1 MNGRKRPLRRSRNR
15 VIAGVCAGIGDYY
28 GVEADFV
35 RLFYML
41 TTAASV
47 ILPGI
52 VIYLV
57 LWMLMRRPESPTA

>member
-1 MNGRKRPLRRSRNR
+1 MSGKERPLRRSRNR
-15 VIAGVCAGIGDYY
+15 VIAGVCAGVADYY
-28 GVEADFV
+28 GVEPDFV
-35 RLFYML
+35 RLFFML

-57 LWMLMRRPESPTA
+57 LWMLMRPPG